1 MRPLYEELER
11 RGIESTKIRY
21 GYVLIPVSN
30 TKAVS
35 AVLDQ
40 TEPGDILVGFSN
52 GAWAIAEAVKQG
64 APAGG
69 LILVS
74 GALRSNW
81 EFPKGI
87 HVFNYYCPFDGVLTT
102 GNRWARAVSWM
113 PWRWGEDKDH
123 GWGDVGRY
131 GYDGPSD
138 AQVRN
143 LRLPYKTMHQWHKR
157 EGAVRM
163 VADGCEVM
171 LGKVE

>member
-21 GYVLIPVSN
+21 GYVLWPLTN
-30 TKAVS
+30 GRAVS
-35 AVLDQ
+35 AILEQ
-40 TEPGDILVGFSN
+40 TEPGDILGGFSN
-52 GAWAIAEAVKQG
+52 GAWAIAEAVRQG

-69 LILVS
+69 IVIVS
-74 GALRSNW
+74 GALASNW
-81 EFPKGI
+81 RFEPRI
-87 HVFNYYCPFDGVLTT
+87 PVYNYYCPQDTVLTT
-102 GNRWARAVSWM
+102 GDRLSRMASWM

-143 LRLPYKTMHQWHKR
+143 LRLPYKTMHRWHKR
-157 EGAVRM
+157 EDAVRM

-171 LGKVE
+171 LGKVA